1 MGFLSDSISA
11 KARFAR
17 SANLERDVSNAEPL
31 DGYIVTAR
39 TVDVA
44 DRLAA
49 AAVGKAGGA
58 WSLTGPYG
66 SGKSS
71 LALLL
76 AALFGPPG
84 ESQKAAFGLLDAAS
98 PATGQSLRKAH
109 KKHGT
114 DAAGF
119 QLGLATARRE
129 PLSRTVLRALHGA
142 VLSRYGRVPPAR
154 SFAAAAAL
162 KGALTDR
169 ESDDPRRTGP
179 SPADLT
185 EVARCLA
192 EDAPLLLIIDEF
204 GKNLEAVRDGGEA
217 DPYLLQQLA
226 EAGQGSGLPIFV
238 LTLQHLSFED
248 YLAGADDAQRREWA
262 KVQGRFEDVS
272 FTESASQT
280 RALMGT
286 VFEAG
291 DDRLRK
297 RILRWAE
304 SAAQDMKTLGVP
316 DLADPAM
323 LAACYPLHPLAVTAL
338 PELCSRYGQ
347 HERTLFSFLAGNHP
361 AAVPAFLASAVL
373 PESGLLPSL
382 GLEWVYDFFAAD
394 GSLLGAAA
402 GQSSRWT
409 EIASRLRDA
418 HGLSEP
424 QSRML
429 KAVALLNLISTTG
442 TIRASRRALNLVSR
456 QSDRILSELEAAGL
470 VTFREFADEYRVWQG
485 SDIDVR
491 RLLEAARLR
500 TQERPLADIL
510 SEVDEPRPAVAARH
524 SAENDVLRVFARRY
538 VDGLSE
544 VEPPGPF
551 SPFDGE
557 ALLVVGADGARR
569 GCRSPGR
576 AAKPV
581 AAAFP
586 QDVSGLEAAAREAAA
601 VRAALDDPAAEG
613 DWVARRELGE
623 RLAGARNALEHALA
637 AAFQPET
644 CRWELLA
651 GEDDPPTKLQPG
663 RGSFALSAA
672 ADIAYPATPQVQNE
686 MLNRT
691 FLTSQGAAARRLL
704 LEAMLE
710 RGDQEDLGFEGYGP
724 EMAMYRAF
732 LKRTGLHGF
741 DKRNGKMVFRNP
753 TDQSL
758 QPAWDILEEEF
769 KRAKDRRVNL
779 SDVFAALQSPPVGM
793 KAGAVPVFVTAGLI
807 AFREEVAIYEHG
819 TFKPS
824 LTPELSERMV
834 RNPRHFDLK
843 HFANTTG
850 ARRQVID
857 ELAARLGVK
866 PGFRKHRVTN
876 VLSVMG
882 HLVSRVNRLEN
893 FTLRTGA
900 LSASASQVREALVSA
915 VEPDE
920 LLFDALPKSFGR
932 RPIRAQAKTCSYA
945 SALAHQVGK
954 ALDELDSRFGRLL
967 DELFDLLLETCA
979 EPNRQA
985 ISGQAASLQDRVL
998 DPEVRAFILT
1008 LANDGAE
1015 SDRDWIKAVAT
1026 VVAKKAPAEW
1036 TADDERRFRR
1046 DLPERTAAFH
1056 RLLALH
1062 AEHRAEGGGPFEPV
1076 RIAVTRPDGSEQV
1089 RLVSIDQEHL
1099 EVFNRELDDFVKR
1112 LADKTTGSPNRAKHA
1127 LLALLGGRLFPAESS
1142 EDGTTRLPT
1151 TERMARVG

>member
-1 MGFLSDSISA
+1 MSA

-39 TVDVA
+39 TADVA

-49 AAVGKAGGA
+49 AALGKAGGA

-84 ESQKAAFGLLDAAS
+84 ESHKAAFDLVDAAS
-98 PATGQSLRKAH
+98 PATGESLRKAR

-114 DAAGF
+114 DATGF
-119 QLGLATARRE
+119 HLGLATALRE
-129 PLSRTVLRALHGA
+129 PLSQTVLRALREA
-142 VLSRYGRVPPAR
+142 VLRRYGRIPPAR
-154 SFAAAAAL
+154 SFAASAAL
-162 KGALTDR
+162 KGALADGA
-169 ESDDPRRTGP
+169 SDDPRRTGP
-179 SPADLT
+179 SPAALA

-204 GKNLEAVRDGGEA
+204 GKNLEAIRDGGQA

-226 EAGQGSGLPIFV
+226 EAGQGSGLPIFI

-286 VFEAG
+286 VFEVG

-297 RILRWAE
+297 RILQWAE
-304 SAAQDMKTLGVP
+304 SGAKDMRNLGVP

-323 LAACYPLHPLAVTAL
+323 LAACYPLHPMAVMAL

-347 HERTLFSFLAGNHP
+347 HERTLFSFLAGAHP
-361 AAVPAFLASAVL
+361 AAVPAFMSSTVL
-373 PESGLLPSL
+373 PESGRLPSL

-394 GSLLGAAA
+394 GALLGASA

-418 HGLSEP
+418 HGLTEP
-424 QSRML
+424 QSQML

-442 TIRASRRALNLVSR
+442 TIRASRRVLNLVSPR
-456 QSDRILSELEAAGL
+456 SDRILSELEQAGL

-485 SDIDVR
+485 TDVDVR

-538 VDGLSE
+538 VDDLTE

-557 ALLVVGADGARR
+557 ALLVVGADGAPS
-569 GCRSPGR
+569 GPSPSGT

-586 QDVSGLEAAAREAAA
+586 QDVADLEAAAREVAA
-601 VRAALDDPAAEG
+601 VTSAFDDPAAQG

-637 AAFQPET
+637 AAFQPDA

-651 GEDDPPTKLQPG
+651 GGDGPPAELPSG
-663 RGSFALSAA
+663 RGSAALSAA
-672 ADIAYPATPQVQNE
+672 ADIAYSNTPQVQNE
-686 MLNRT
+686 MLNRVA
-691 FLTSQGAAARRLL
+691 LTSQGAKARRML
-704 LEAMLE
+704 LEAMIE
-710 RGDQEDLGFEGYGP
+710 SGDQADLGFEGYGP

-741 DKRNGKMVFRNP
+741 DERNGKMVFRKP
-753 TDQSL
+753 TDESL
-758 QPAWDILEEEF
+758 QKAWKIMEEEF

-793 KAGAVPVFVTAGLI
+793 KAGAVPVFAIAGLA

-824 LTPELSERMV
+824 LTPEVLERLV
-834 RNPRHFDLK
+834 RNPRHFDIK

-857 ELAARLGVK
+857 HLAARLGVK

-882 HLVSRVNRLEN
+882 HLVARVNRLEN

-900 LSASASQVREALVSA
+900 LSPSALKVREALVSA

-920 LLFDALPKSFGR
+920 LLFDALPKAFGL
-932 RPIRAQAKTCSYA
+932 RPIRANAKTCGYA
-945 SALAHQVGK
+945 RAFAHQVGK
-954 ALDELDSRFGRLL
+954 ALDELDSRFASLL
-967 DELFDLLLETCA
+967 DELFDLLLESCA
-979 EPNRQA
+979 EPSRLA
-985 ISGQAASLQDRVL
+985 ISGQAASLQDKVL
-998 DPEVRAFILT
+998 DPDVRAFILT

-1015 SDRDWIKAVAT
+1015 SDRDWLKAVAT
-1026 VVAKKAPAEW
+1026 VVARKAPAEW
-1036 TADDERRFRR
+1036 ADDDERRFRR
-1046 DLPERTAAFH
+1046 DLPERVAAFH

-1076 RIAVTRPDGSEQV
+1076 RIAVTRPDGGEQV

-1099 EVFNRELDDFVKR
+1099 DVFNRELDAFVER
-1112 LADKTTGSPNRAKHA
+1112 LALEVTGSPNRARNA

-1142 EDGTTRLPT
+1142 VEEKMSVPT
-1151 TERMARVG
+1151 TERRARVG